1 MLRLPTFVC
10 YVLIG
15 VGLGM
20 CVAIQ
25 TITLHQIPI
34 PDSSLFRYHMH
45 EDENKPIMRGLLHTI
60 SAFLSLVTLAVST
73 LTNRHRHPSD
83 FVMAYFCCQ
92 YFASAVYHRNQSNII
107 LTGIFVNVDIGWIAA
122 TIIGSS
128 AMIRFRKK
136 RHVGFLFLTVVSTS
150 IVYEVVCRGLL
161 SNYNVTSIY
170 ENFQQKVQLL
180 EVSKL
185 NFEVLDNFGRGGGET
200 PPPPPLPLALGLGSP
215 PKCCIRRF
223 VLELVG
229 LLVGAYCFVPRPS
242 SQSPPSTTFKKMG
255 EGSNRGVLMTSDRC

>member
-73 LTNRHRHPSD
+73 LTNRHRHAD
-83 FVMAYFCCQ
+83 HNIYVWT
-92 YFASAVYHRNQSNII
+92 ASWKPKSEPTPAQPGMR
-107 LTGIFVNVDIGWIAA
+107 
-122 TIIGSS
+122 
-128 AMIRFRKK
+128 R
-136 RHVGFLFLTVVSTS
+136 
-150 IVYEVVCRGLL
+150 
-161 SNYNVTSIY
+161 
-170 ENFQQKVQLL
+170 
-180 EVSKL
+180 
-185 NFEVLDNFGRGGGET
+185 RGG
-200 PPPPPLPLALGLGSP
+200 L
-215 PKCCIRRF
+215 RR
-223 VLELVG
+223 
-229 LLVGAYCFVPRPS
+229 
-242 SQSPPSTTFKKMG
+242 
-255 EGSNRGVLMTSDRC
+255 